1 MSIYDHS
8 LQDDDWSTGMLYF
21 RETLQVLILDVEG
34 QCERVGGGN
43 VPWELRQ
50 DAIDFGDALVES
62 SDGKLGDEVLDEIRA
77 LVDALKELPES
88 AYQGD
93 AVTALNHPQWS
104 VVRRIAAKLVERL

>member
-1 MSIYDHS
+1 MSTDDRS
-8 LQDDDWSTGMLYF
+8 TQGDDWSTSMLYF

-34 QCERVGGGN
+34 QCEWVGGPN

-62 SDGKLGDEVLDEIRA
+62 SSGKLGHEVLDQIRA
-77 LVDALKELPES
+77 LVDALEDLPES

-93 AVTALNHPQWS
+93 AVKALNHPRWS
-104 VVRRIAAKLVERL
+104 VVRQIAEKLVTRI